1 MFAAIYIPDFP
12 LEAVLR
18 AEPELREQ
26 AVAVLDGK
34 PPVLTVISANAKAR
48 AAGVDVGMTAL
59 EASLVEGLEV
69 RRRSPSKKAAAH
81 AALLDCAQAFSPRVE
96 DTSPDTVVVD
106 ITGLERLFGAA
117 PKLAREL
124 ARRASELGLETNVAT
139 AANAEAAAHAARGFA
154 GITVIPPGKEAER
167 LGELPVE
174 VLFRTGDPAKNAE
187 LLETL
192 DRWGVRTF
200 RALAALPEVA
210 LSERLGQDGIH
221 LQKLARGAT
230 ERTIVPAG
238 EPLEFFECLELE
250 HPLDTL
256 EPLAFILSRLLEQL
270 CARLGARALAA
281 NELRLQVDLDP
292 SVREDENPPRS
303 HGNTEK
309 DVSRFAF
316 HVSRAL
322 DPHSSKSTI
331 ENSPSVPLCLRG
343 GGSECET
350 RNAKHETSI
359 RLPVPMLDSRIFLKL
374 LQLDLKAHPPQ
385 APVVKVRI
393 DAEPAPPRSA
403 QTGLFLPV
411 APEPERLELLLAR
424 LAGVVR
430 PADPPFASRKS
441 GPPTNNGSA
450 EARVGSAELLDT
462 HLPDAF
468 RMRKFSPPAPGT
480 MFHAKPET
488 RNPKLAFRRFRPPLA
503 ATVELRDGEPVRVW
517 TKDKSVAGAV
527 SASSGPWRTSGEW
540 WKKQEAGSRTQEA
553 GQWNREEWDIAVDPH
568 TKGVPQTSRFCSS
581 GNAITLYRIFRDLPT
596 GHWFIEGTYD

>member
-34 PPVLTVISANAKAR
+34 PPVLTVISANTKAR
-48 AAGVDVGMTAL
+48 TAGADVGMTAL

-69 RRRSPSKKAAAH
+69 RRRSPSKEAAAH

-96 DTSPDTVVVD
+96 DTACDTVVVD
-106 ITGLERLFGAA
+106 IAGLERLFGAA

-139 AANAEAAAHAARGFA
+139 AANADTAMHAARGFA
-154 GITVIPPGKEAER
+154 GITVIPPGREAER

-174 VLFRTGDPAKNAE
+174 VLFCAGDPAKNAE

-192 DRWGVRTF
+192 DRWGVRTL
-200 RALAALPEVA
+200 RALAALPEIA

-221 LQKLARGAT
+221 LQKIARGAT
-230 ERTIVPAG
+230 ARTLVPAG
-238 EPLEFFECLELE
+238 EPLEFFECMELE
-250 HPLDTL
+250 DPLDTL

-270 CARLGARALAA
+270 CARLGARALAT
-281 NELRLQVDLDP
+281 NELRLQLDLDV
-292 SVREDENPPRS
+292 SVREDEHPPRR
-303 HGNTEK
+303 HGDREK
-309 DVSRFAF
+309 DVSRAP
-316 HVSRAL
+316 
-322 DPHSSKSTI
+322 DPHSSKPDKSTI
-331 ENSPSVPLCLRG
+331 EKSPSVPLCLSG
-343 GGSECET
+343 GCSET
-350 RNAKHETSI
+350 RNAKHETII

-374 LQLDLKAHPPQ
+374 LQLDLKAHSPQ

-430 PADPPFASRKS
+430 PVDPPFASRKG
-441 GPPTNNGSA
+441 GPPTN
-450 EARVGSAELLDT
+450 EERVGSAELLDT
-462 HLPDAF
+462 HHPDAF
-468 RMRKFSPPAPGT
+468 RMRKFSPPVPGT
-480 MFHAKPET
+480 TLNAKRDT
-488 RNPKLAFRRFRPPLA
+488 RNAKLAFRRFRPPLA
-503 ATVELRDGEPVRVW
+503 ATVELRDGDPVHVW
-517 TKDKSVAGAV
+517 IKDKTVAGAI

-540 WKKQEAGSRTQEA
+540 WKKQEAGGRAQDA
-553 GQWNREEWDIAVDPH
+553 GKWNREEWDVAVMQKTVGVAH
-568 TKGVPQTSRFCSS
+568 TTRGSSCGNGTS
-581 GNAITLYRIFRDLPT
+581 LYRIFRDLAT
-596 GHWFIEGTYD
+596 GHWFVEGTYD